1 MKTVCKLLYG
11 EPIIMKKLTVAFL
24 ATTLAWLGTSA
35 LTIGGADGL
44 QAGELRLQGNSL
56 RSQTI
61 AQQRIIYIDPK
72 RGTDTAG
79 AGENVDNP
87 LRTITAALEIVE
99 SGTTLQLAP
108 GRYSA
113 GEIFPLKLKPGVILR
128 GNEARQG
135 EGVVIVGSGRHLSRT
150 WAGQNVTIL
159 AERNSQ
165 ILGVTVTNTETRGT
179 GVWVEDA
186 NPTIRNSTFVNNN
199 REGIFISGQ
208 SQPVIENNNFMYN
221 GGNGISVTR
230 EASGEI
236 RGNLFHDTG
245 FGLAIGHTAS
255 PIVANNQIRQ
265 NRIGIVVTQ
274 AARPTLSENII
285 ENNSDYG
292 LVAIAQAQP
301 KIAANNIFRGNER
314 ENQLIARQPQ
324 GTPPTP
330 AATSN
335 QRATV
340 FTCEPYSNSFA
351 TVVQKGKSSIPQ
363 AMIIWENAQ
372 FKSPESRCQDVT
384 QRLNSL
390 VAQKGGKLDKMLF
403 ATGRVNNDKVVCLVN
418 SIQESCQPN
427 NMLFQLSGANAS
439 NPAEVLRR
447 LIAFSVKGG
456 GNPVQEAGEEAIAP
470 LAPVAERLQ
479 PELGLWF
486 VDEDV

>member
-1 MKTVCKLLYG
+1 
-11 EPIIMKKLTVAFL
+11 MKKLTAGVL
-24 ATTLAWLGTSA
+24 ATTLALLGASA
-35 LTIGGADGL
+35 LKVRGSDGL
-44 QAGELRLQGNSL
+44 QAGEAQQPGDSVRAE
-56 RSQTI
+56 TI
-61 AQQRIIYIDPK
+61 AQQRILYIDPK

-79 AGENVDNP
+79 TGENADNP
-87 LRTITAALEIVE
+87 LRTITAALEMAE
-99 SGTTLQLAP
+99 SGTILQLAP

-113 GEIFPLKLKPGVILR
+113 GETFPLKIKPGVILR

-135 EGVVIVGSGRHLSRT
+135 EGVVIVGSGRHVSRS

-186 NPTIRNSTFVNNN
+186 NPAIRNSTFTNNN
-199 REGIFISGQ
+199 REGIFVSGQ
-208 SQPVIENNNFMYN
+208 SQPVIENSKFMYN

-236 RGNLFHDTG
+236 RGNLFLDTG

-265 NRIGIVVTQ
+265 NRIGVVVTQ
-274 AARPTLSENII
+274 AARPILSENII

-292 LVAIAQAQP
+292 LVAIAQAEPQV
-301 KIAANNIFRGNER
+301 AANNIFRGNER
-314 ENQLIARQPQ
+314 EDQLIARGPQ

-330 AATSN
+330 ET
-335 QRATV
+335 QERDRAV
-340 FTCEPYSNSFA
+340 FTCEPYSNGFA

-363 AMIIWENAQ
+363 PMIIWKTAQ
-372 FKSPESRCQDVT
+372 FDSPESRCLEVT
-384 QRLNSL
+384 QRLNDL
-390 VAQKGGKLDKMLF
+390 VAQKEGKFDKMLF
-403 ATGRVNNDKVVCLVN
+403 ATGRVSNSKVVCLVN
-418 SIQESCQPN
+418 NVQESCQPN

-470 LAPVAERLQ
+470 LASVAESLQ

-486 VDEDV
+486 VDEGVR

>member
-1 MKTVCKLLYG
+1 MKR
-11 EPIIMKKLTVAFL
+11 LTAGVL
-24 ATTLAWLGTSA
+24 ATTLALLGASA
-35 LTIGGADGL
+35 LKVRGADGL
-44 QAGELRLQGNSL
+44 QGLGAQLPRNLFRAE
-56 RSQTI
+56 TI
-61 AQQRIIYIDPK
+61 AQQRILYIDPK

-79 AGENVDNP
+79 AGENADNP
-87 LRTITAALEIVE
+87 LRTITAALEMAE
-99 SGTTLQLAP
+99 SGTILQLAP

-113 GEIFPLKLKPGVILR
+113 GETFPLKVKSGVVLR

-159 AERNSQ
+159 TERNSQ

-186 NPTIRNSTFVNNN
+186 NPAIRNSTFTNNN
-199 REGIFISGQ
+199 REGIFVSGQ
-208 SQPVIENNNFMYN
+208 SQPVIENNKFMYN

-236 RGNLFHDTG
+236 RGNLFLDTG

-265 NRIGIVVTQ
+265 NRIGVVVTQ
-274 AARPTLSENII
+274 AARPILSENII
-285 ENNSDYG
+285 ESNSDYG

-301 KIAANNIFRGNER
+301 QVAANNIFRGNER
-314 ENQLIARQPQ
+314 ENQLIAREPQ
-324 GTPPTP
+324 GTAPTP
-330 AATSN
+330 DATGSDS
-335 QRATV
+335 RATV
-340 FTCEPYSNSFA
+340 FTCEPYSNGFA

-363 AMIIWENAQ
+363 PMIIWKNAQ
-372 FKSPESRCQDVT
+372 FDSPESRCLEVT
-384 QRLNSL
+384 QRLNDL
-390 VAQKGGKLDKMLF
+390 VGQKGGKFDKMLF
-403 ATGRVNNDKVVCLVN
+403 ATGRVSNSKVVCLVN
-418 SIQESCQPN
+418 NVQESCQPN

-470 LAPVAERLQ
+470 LAPIAESLQ

-486 VDEDV
+486 VDEGV